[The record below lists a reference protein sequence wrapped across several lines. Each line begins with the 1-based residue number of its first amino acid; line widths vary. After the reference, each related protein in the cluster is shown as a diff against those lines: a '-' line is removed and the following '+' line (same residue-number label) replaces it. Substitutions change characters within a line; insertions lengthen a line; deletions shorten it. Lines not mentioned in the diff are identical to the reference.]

1 MVMFAVVFIAAL
13 IKVWYVSGDVCF
25 PKFTTNNAT
34 SNKIYALRITSQLR
48 FIHLRQVPTTA
59 ASVPTRSTVATS
71 SRRITE
77 RVCSLG
83 SRLPAPTPRW
93 CRHSGSSRYVPDVAA
108 RWRWWW
114 VMGMKFGR
122 HRRLWCE
129 FPEIQ
134 PVPVSITQHV
144 FVQHVTSQYHVML
157 CFCFVATVVINKS
170 CSLT

>member
-1 MVMFAVVFIAAL
+1 MVMLAVVFIAAL

-71 SRRITE
+71 SRRTTE
-77 RVCSLG
+77 RVCSPG

-108 RWRWWW
+108 R
-114 VMGMKFGR
+114 FPR
-122 HRRLWCE
+122 HRLLWCE
-129 FPEIQ
+129 FPDIQ

-144 FVQHVTSQYHVML
+144 FVHHVTSQYHVML